1 MVEIGSFKIFEF
13 RKLKMK
19 HVVLVGMMG
28 VGKST
33 IGRLVAEKL
42 QRPFIDS
49 DVQIE
54 QAEGK
59 PISEIFADK
68 GEAYF
73 RQCEL
78 ETIRRIVNESAPVV
92 LSIGGGAFI
101 SPVVRFLLKET
112 ATTFYLQ
119 ARVETL
125 VQRVG
130 SGATRPLLT
139 QGANGQVPLDV
150 RLRTLLQEREPIYT
164 QANYIIETEEL
175 TAAQAAEAITGYR
188 SVFA

>member
-1 MVEIGSFKIFEF
+1 
-13 RKLKMK
+13 MK

-42 QRPFIDS
+42 QRPFVDS
-49 DVQIE
+49 DVLVE

-59 PISEIFADK
+59 PISEIFADR

-78 ETIRRIVNESAPVV
+78 ETIRKIVNDSAPVV

-119 ARVETL
+119 AKVETL

-139 QGANGQVPLDV
+139 QGANGQVPLEE

-188 SVFA
+188 SVFV